1 MKVNKIE
8 DNKMFEQRWN
18 DLGKWL
24 MERDYSERIV
34 RTQILKA
41 RRESSD
47 SLLEQGNTKTSEGK
61 ITFNITYYP
70 AFQKV
75 RSILEKLQIL

>member
-8 DNKMFEQRWN
+8 DNKVFEQRWN

-24 MERDYSERIV
+24 IERDYSERIV

-41 RRESSD
+41 RGESSD
-47 SLLEQGNTKTSEGK
+47 SLLEQGNTN
-61 ITFNITYYP
+61 F
-70 AFQKV
+70 
-75 RSILEKLQIL
+75 

>member
-47 SLLEQGNTKTSEGK
+47 RLLEQGNTKTSEGK

-75 RSILEKLQIL
+75 RSILEELQIL